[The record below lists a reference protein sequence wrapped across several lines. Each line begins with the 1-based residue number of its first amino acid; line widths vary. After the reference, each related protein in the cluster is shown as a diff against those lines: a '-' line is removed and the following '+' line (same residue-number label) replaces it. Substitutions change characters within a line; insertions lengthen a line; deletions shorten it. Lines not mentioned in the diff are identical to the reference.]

1 MIASVKHRKG
11 GERISNRDRLFYLLI
26 NLFVG
31 LLTLMVLYPLIYIV
45 SSSFSSPAAV
55 SAGKV
60 TLWPVDFSLRGYQA
74 VFEYK
79 SVFIGYRNTIFYTVV
94 GTLFNLFLTLPA
106 AYALSK
112 KELPLRN
119 LLMGIF
125 VFTMYF
131 GGGMIPSYL
140 LLNSLKL
147 LNTEWCLVLPGAI
160 STYNMILM
168 RTYFSSIPDALRE
181 SATIDGANDFV
192 TLTRIMLPLSK
203 SMLATIALFYAVG
216 RWNAVTDGMIYI
228 NEPEKYILQVRLKNI
243 ILNAQGL
250 DELMA
255 EGDLA
260 HDVLKVPH
268 HGKRHDNNAA
278 FFRAVSPRYAVITSS
293 DDDPEKEETVHL
305 LEEAGAAVLLTRLG
319 DVTITSDGKNL
330 TVTQAG

>member
-1 MIASVKHRKG
+1 MSRKNKIRESVADRVFQVVVVVIVTIITLTCILPIINILASSLSSANANNANIVTFWPI
-11 GERISNRDRLFYLLI
+11 EI
-26 NLFVG
+26 
-31 LLTLMVLYPLIYIV
+31 TLD
-45 SSSFSSPAAV
+45 A
-55 SAGKV
+55 
-60 TLWPVDFSLRGYQA
+60 
-74 VFEYK
+74 YK
-79 SVFIGYRNTIFYTVV
+79 SVVTNGALIRSMFFSIYITILTVAITLVMTILCAYPLSHRDLVGKSILWPFI
-94 GTLFNLFLTLPA
+94 
-106 AYALSK
+106 
-112 KELPLRN
+112 
-119 LLMGIF
+119 M
-125 VFTMYF
+125 FTMYF

-255 EGDLA
+255 EGANMEFSLNTTQMRCA
-260 HDVLKVPH
+260 TLMFSLIPVLIVYPFLQKYFVK
-268 HGKRHDNNAA
+268 GVMIGSVK
-278 FFRAVSPRYAVITSS
+278 
-293 DDDPEKEETVHL
+293 
-305 LEEAGAAVLLTRLG
+305 G
-319 DVTITSDGKNL
+319 
-330 TVTQAG
+330 